1 MDIINID
8 DFSKIEIK
16 IGQIIEAEKLEE
28 SNKLLKLK
36 VDFGN
41 EDIRQVLSGIAK
53 YYTPEEIMN
62 KKFAFVTNLEARKM
76 LEHESQAMILASHDE
91 KTNTVSIL
99 IPDKDVDN
107 GSKVN

>member
-1 MDIINID
+1 MINID

-16 IGQIIEAEKLEE
+16 IGKVIEAEKILE

-41 EDIRQVLSGIAK
+41 NDIRQVLSGIAK
-53 YYTPEEIMN
+53 YYSTDEILN
-62 KKFAFVTNLEARKM
+62 KKFAFVTNLEPRKM
-76 LEHESQAMILASHDE
+76 LEYESQAMILASHNE
-91 KTNTVSIL
+91 KTNMVSAL
-99 IPDKDVDN
+99 MPDKDIEE

>member
-16 IGQIIEAEKLEE
+16 IGQIVEAEKLEE

-53 YYTPEEIMN
+53 YYTPEEIIN

-76 LEHESQAMILASHDE
+76 LEYESQAMILASHDE

-99 IPDKDVDN
+99 MPDKDVDN

>member
-1 MDIINID
+1 METINID
-8 DFSKIEIK
+8 DFGKIEIK
-16 IGQIIEAEKLEE
+16 IGKILEAEKLAE

-53 YYTPEEIMN
+53 YYNAEDIIN
-62 KKFAFVTNLEARKM
+62 KEFAFVTNLEPRKM
-76 LEHESQAMILASHDE
+76 LEYESQAMILACHDE
-91 KTNTVSIL
+91 SIDMVSVL
-99 IPDKDVDN
+99 IPDKEVQA

>member
-16 IGQIIEAEKLEE
+16 IGKIIEAEKLVE
-28 SNKLLKLK
+28 SNKLLKLR

-41 EDIRQVLSGIAK
+41 DDIRQVLSGIAK
-53 YYTPEEIMN
+53 YYNADDIIN
-62 KKFAFVTNLEARKM
+62 KEFAFVTNLAPRQI
-76 LEHESQAMILASHDE
+76 LEYESQAMILACHDE
-91 KTNTVSIL
+91 TIDMVSAL
-99 IPDKDVDN
+99 IPDKEVRP

>member
-1 MDIINID
+1 METINID
-8 DFSKIEIK
+8 DFGRIEIK
-16 IGQIIEAEKLEE
+16 IGKIIEAKKLAE

-53 YYTPEEIMN
+53 YYNTEDIVN
-62 KKFAFVTNLEARKM
+62 KEFAFVTNLEPRKM
-76 LEHESQAMILASHDE
+76 LEYESQAMILACHDE
-91 KTNTVSIL
+91 TTNNVSAL
-99 IPDKDVDN
+99 IPDKEVQA

>member
-1 MDIINID
+1 MINID
-8 DFSKIEIK
+8 DFEKIEIK
-16 IGQIIEAEKLEE
+16 IGKIIEAEKILE

-53 YYTPEEIMN
+53 YYTPEEIIN
-62 KKFAFVTNLEARKM
+62 KKFTFVTNLEPRKM
-76 LEHESQAMILASHDE
+76 LEYESQAMILASHDE
-91 KTNTVSIL
+91 KTNTISIL
-99 IPDKDVDN
+99 MPDKDIEE

>member
-1 MDIINID
+1 MINID
-8 DFSKIEIK
+8 DFEKIEIK
-16 IGQIIEAEKLEE
+16 IGKIIEAEKILE

-53 YYTPEEIMN
+53 YYTPEEIIN
-62 KKFAFVTNLEARKM
+62 KKFTFVTNLESRKM
-76 LEHESQAMILASHDE
+76 LEYESQAMILASHDE
-91 KTNTVSIL
+91 KTNTISIL
-99 IPDKDVDN
+99 MPDKDIEE

>member
-1 MDIINID
+1 MEQINIE

-16 IGQIIEAEKLEE
+16 IGKIVEAEKIEQ

-41 EDIRQVLSGIAK
+41 DDIRQVLSGIAK
-53 YYTPEEIMN
+53 YYGVEDILN
-62 KKFAFVTNLEARKM
+62 KKFAFVTNLEPRKM
-76 LEHESQAMILASHDE
+76 LEYESQAMILASHDE
-91 KTNTVSIL
+91 ATNTVSIL
-99 IPDKDVDN
+99 IPDKDVEA

>member
-1 MDIINID
+1 METINID
-8 DFSKIEIK
+8 DFGKIEIK
-16 IGQIIEAEKLEE
+16 IGKIIEAEKLAE

-53 YYTPEEIMN
+53 YYNTEDIVN
-62 KKFAFVTNLEARKM
+62 KEFAFVTNLEPRKM
-76 LEHESQAMILASHDE
+76 LEYESQAMILACHDE
-91 KTNTVSIL
+91 ITNNVSAL
-99 IPDKDVDN
+99 IPDKEVQA